1 MKTLN
6 KRIKRD
12 LRFCVLGISLV
23 QVALF
28 VISASTI
35 GCTSKGSTKESLIS
49 LRLKNESDLKR
60 KEILMFSS
68 DEVPAMGEVDWKP
81 GIVQMEDAVIEL
93 IDGDNDGKT
102 DVMLLQVELQA
113 NENKILRIDAEDLK
127 RVVANAVKKTQAE
140 ISIKKG
146 GEWQERKYV
155 GGEFENIS
163 RLRVPV
169 QHTDHSYFIRYE
181 GPGLENEMVGYRYYL
196 DWRNAMDV
204 FGKKV
209 DSLVLQ
215 DVGQDGFDSYHEP
228 APWGMDVLKAGKSLG
243 IGSIGHL
250 NGKTVEHFEKTDSVT
265 TNVSGKGYLSS
276 SVHTRYY
283 GWQTS
288 SGKHDIG
295 SKMTIN
301 TGDRAVRH
309 DVYFESPVP
318 GFCTG
323 IVKNNTAEL
332 IESLVGSTGWAYLAT
347 YGKQSL
353 ADDNLGLAIL
363 YNAKEVQ
370 QIADG
375 EHDHLLVF
383 KPTSGKVSYY
393 LIGAWEQ
400 EKNGITNKEQFKE
413 YLDRKISLLNQSLQV
428 SFGQ

>member
-12 LRFCVLGISLV
+12 LRFCILGISLV

-60 KEILMFSS
+60 KEILRFSS

-81 GIVQMEDAVIEL
+81 GIVQMEGAVIEL
-93 IDGDNDGKT
+93 TDGDNDGKT
-102 DVMLLQVELQA
+102 DAMLLQVELQA
-113 NENKILRIDAEDLK
+113 NENKLLRIDAEDLK

-163 RLRVPV
+163 RLRVPAE
-169 QHTDHSYFIRYE
+169 HTDHSYFIRYE

-215 DVGQDGFDSYHEP
+215 DVGQDGFDSYHEL

-243 IGSIGHL
+243 IGSVGQL

-265 TNVSGKGYLSS
+265 TSVTGKGYLSS

-288 SGKHDIG
+288 SGKYDIS

-309 DVYFESPVP
+309 DVGFGSPVS

-323 IVKNNTAEL
+323 IVKNKEADL

-353 ADDNLGLAIL
+353 AGDNLGLAIL

-383 KPTSGKVSYY
+383 KPTSDKVSYY

-413 YLDRKISLLNQSLQV
+413 YLDRKISLLNQPLQV
-428 SFGQ
+428 SVGQ